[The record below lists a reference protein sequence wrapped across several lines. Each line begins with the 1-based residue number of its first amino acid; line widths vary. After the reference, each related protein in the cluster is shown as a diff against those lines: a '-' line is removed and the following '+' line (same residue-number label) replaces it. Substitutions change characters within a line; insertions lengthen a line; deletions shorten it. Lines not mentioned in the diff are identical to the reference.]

1 VICCSRLFRRRRATF
16 FARYSGLCVP
26 CSRPGAVL
34 LERARAAGEVR
45 PGSSVTEVLRLVYG
59 IGLANDHAGDL
70 DDAEKMFDIVITGI
84 AT

>member
-1 VICCSRLFRRRRATF
+1 MLLAPLPSTPRHILRSLKWVVRAMQQ
-16 FARYSGLCVP
+16 A
-26 CSRPGAVL
+26 GAVL

-45 PGSSVTEVLRLVYG
+45 PGSSVAEVLRLVYG

-70 DDAEKMFDIVITGI
+70 DDAEKMFDIVIAGI

>member
-1 VICCSRLFRRRRATF
+1 MLLAPLQSTPRHILRSLQRVVRAMQQ
-16 FARYSGLCVP
+16 A
-26 CSRPGAVL
+26 GAVL

-59 IGLANDHAGDL
+59 IGLANDHAGDS
-70 DDAEKMFDIVITGI
+70 DDAEKMFDIVIAGI